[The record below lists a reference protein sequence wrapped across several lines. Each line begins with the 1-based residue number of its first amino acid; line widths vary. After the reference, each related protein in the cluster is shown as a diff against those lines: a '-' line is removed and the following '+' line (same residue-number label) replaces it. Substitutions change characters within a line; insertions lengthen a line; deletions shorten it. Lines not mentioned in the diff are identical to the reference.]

1 MTHLWSYYMEKE
13 EQLSLARQR
22 ASEAN
27 KGNKHSSKENRIWGN
42 IIRKLAVQEDYKRLH
57 AIAEKLYEKAAEGD
71 LGAAK
76 EIGDRLD
83 GKSVATTE
91 LTGADGKD
99 LPIGIGISFVKPD
112 DSSVSE

>member
-1 MTHLWSYYMEKE
+1 MEKK

-83 GKSVATTE
+83 GKSVATQE
-91 LTGADGKD
+91 LTGPDGSD
-99 LPIGIGISFVKPD
+99 LPSGIGILFVKPD
-112 DSSVSE
+112 DSQVSE

>member
-1 MTHLWSYYMEKE
+1 MEKE

-83 GKSVATTE
+83 GKSVATQE
-91 LTGADGKD
+91 LTGPDGSD
-99 LPIGIGISFVKPD
+99 LPIGIGITFVKPD

>member
-1 MTHLWSYYMEKE
+1 MAEKTE
-13 EQLSLARQR
+13 T
-22 ASEAN
+22 N
-27 KGNKHSSKENRIWGN
+27 PKGAGAPEGHTNSSKNNRIWGN
-42 IIRKLAVQEDYKRLH
+42 IIRKYAIQEDYKRLN

-83 GKSVATTE
+83 GKAVAIQE
-91 LTGADGKD
+91 ITGADGKD

>member
-1 MTHLWSYYMEKE
+1 MDNNNDKE
-13 EQLSLARQR
+13 IKEPKVGAPI
-22 ASEAN
+22 
-27 KGNKHSSKENRIWGN
+27 GNTNSSKEKRIWGN

-83 GKSVATTE
+83 GKSVATQE
-91 LTGADGKD
+91 LTGPDGSD
-99 LPIGIGISFVKPD
+99 LPSGIGILFVKPD
-112 DSSVSE
+112 DSPVSE

>member
-1 MTHLWSYYMEKE
+1 MEKE
-13 EQLSLARQR
+13 EQLALAREK
-22 ASEAN
+22 AAHAN
-27 KGNKHSSKENRIWGN
+27 KGNKNSSKENRIWGN
-42 IIRKLAVQEDYKRLH
+42 IIRKLAVQEDYRRLH

-71 LGAAK
+71 MTAVK
-76 EIGDRLD
+76 ELGDRLD

>member
-1 MTHLWSYYMEKE
+1 MEKE
-13 EQLSLARQR
+13 EQLALAREK
-22 ASEAN
+22 AAEIN

-71 LGAAK
+71 MSAVK
-76 EIGDRLD
+76 ELGDRLD

-91 LTGADGKD
+91 LTGADGSN
-99 LPIGIGISFVKPD
+99 LPISIAIDFVKPENND
-112 DSSVSE
+112 

>member
-1 MTHLWSYYMEKE
+1 MDNNEDKE
-13 EQLSLARQR
+13 LKESKVGAPV
-22 ASEAN
+22 
-27 KGNKHSSKENRIWGN
+27 GNTNSSKNNRIWGN
-42 IIRKLAVQEDYKRLH
+42 IIRKLAIQEDYRRLH

-91 LTGADGKD
+91 LTGVDGSN
-99 LPIGIGISFVKPD
+99 LPISIAIDFVKPKD
-112 DSSVSE
+112 EG

>member
-1 MTHLWSYYMEKE
+1 MEKE

-42 IIRKLAVQEDYKRLH
+42 IIRKLAVQEDYRRLH

-71 LGAAK
+71 MTAVK
-76 EIGDRLD
+76 ELGDRLD

-112 DSSVSE
+112 DSPVSE